1 MTGFFCVCFSFVC
14 GFTTA
19 TLLRCWLD
27 RKD

>member
-1 MTGFFCVCFSFVC
+1 MTGFFWFCFGFVC

-27 RKD
+27 RND